1 MQGKRWNWD
10 IENEVSAKMGEPV
23 HLRTQ
28 QRGIPREERQ
38 WQTIRCAGDLL
49 QLAGETAMVFAT
61 NMTEAN

>member
-1 MQGKRWNWD
+1 
-10 IENEVSAKMGEPV
+10 MGEPV